1 LLVVHNALILL
12 RRCGRDI
19 TFVPVISFAMLRE
32 FPPNRLIHG
41 NAKLIQERLARERS
55 EPKGLARAVFE

>member
-12 RRCGRDI
+12 ASMRTGY
-19 TFVPVISFAMLRE
+19 SFAMLGE

-41 NAKLIQERLARERS
+41 NAKLIQERLAGERS

>member
-1 LLVVHNALILL
+1 
-12 RRCGRDI
+12 
-19 TFVPVISFAMLRE
+19 MLRE

-41 NAKLIQERLARERS
+41 NAKLIQERLAGERS